1 MSYFIKLD
9 NQEKEIFQKMIHMIE
24 KQLSIEISK
33 LNNQLDAPMFPIQRQ
48 QLEQQK
54 KKYLNMQSLCIS
66 LGKKAEKAN

>member
-1 MSYFIKLD
+1 
-9 NQEKEIFQKMIHMIE
+9 MIE

-54 KKYLNMQSLCIS
+54 KKYLNMQRLCV
-66 LGKKAEKAN
+66 LLNKEAKKA